1 MFSENVL
8 GLRVLDIDL
17 TVYRIE
23 FIEFLNTFLENLL
36 KRKPENTEIHNS
48 ERVSIDTHF
57 LVDTGMQRVGSSDT
71 SVINYW
77 LHGTCQNLRKVGMF
91 SHFVNAR
98 DQNLNVQQ
106 LTQFHK
112 LTEQHTDKHPDI
124 IRHFCNGRATESYP
138 DAHHD
143 MVRIGKNLYYS
154 HFKLGV
160 MVKHVFRGKKNA
172 TIGYVC
178 EENIQ
183 YKCVGNEKLATLGIG
198 FADCVPKSLSNDR
211 RVYVLI
217 KGVRCELVSPVMM
230 DMLVVKCPEELDVA
244 VEDEAVFLSDGG
256 DGAMSLDYMKKMF
269 GIDSCEFMTR
279 FGRRFE
285 RIYHV

>member
-1 MFSENVL
+1 M

-23 FIEFLNTFLENLL
+23 FIEFLNNFLKNLHV
-36 KRKPENTEIHNS
+36 RKTENTENHNS

-77 LHGTCQNLRKVGMF
+77 LNETCQNLRKVAMF

-106 LTQFHK
+106 HTQFHK
-112 LTEQHTDKHPDI
+112 LTEQHTKKHPGI
-124 IRHFCNGRATESYP
+124 IRHFCNGRATEFYP

-143 MVRIGKNLYYS
+143 MVRIGKNLYYLN
-154 HFKLGV
+154 FKLSV
-160 MVKHVFRGKKNA
+160 MVKNVFRGRKNA
-172 TIGYVC
+172 TIGYAC

-183 YKCVGNEKLATLGIG
+183 YECVGNEKLATLGIG
-198 FADCVPKSLSNDR
+198 FADCVPIS
-211 RVYVLI
+211 
-217 KGVRCELVSPVMM
+217 
-230 DMLVVKCPEELDVA
+230 
-244 VEDEAVFLSDGG
+244 
-256 DGAMSLDYMKKMF
+256 
-269 GIDSCEFMTR
+269 
-279 FGRRFE
+279 
-285 RIYHV
+285 